1 MDRRTF
7 FQTSALAALGA
18 AIPGSLRAI
27 GDASRV
33 TIARLNYG
41 QSGYD
46 LRPTGIRRLL
56 QEVEKRT
63 SISIESDY
71 PTVGLDP
78 KQLFRHPMVAMTG
91 DEGFDPLPGSAIE
104 TMRTYLQSGGFL
116 FVDSSDGIQNGP
128 FLKAVRRD
136 MERMFPE
143 KELAEVPSDHVLYK
157 SFYLIDDA
165 VGRIDVSD
173 DLLAL
178 FDSDRLY
185 AVVSQNDLFG
195 ALARDNFGNWKF
207 DVRPGGEKQREM
219 AFRMG
224 INLVMYALC
233 VNYKSDQVH
242 VPFILKRRKWK
253 VD

>member
-1 MDRRTF
+1 MDRRRF
-7 FQTSALAALGA
+7 VKSSALAALGA
-18 AIPGSLRAI
+18 AVPARLSAI
-27 GDASRV
+27 GDSSRV
-33 TIARLNYG
+33 TFAQLNYG
-41 QSGYD
+41 PSGYD

-63 SISIESDY
+63 SISIQSDP

-78 KQLFRHPMVAMTG
+78 EQLFRHPMVAMTG
-91 DEGFDPLPGSAIE
+91 DEGFDPLPSKAIE

-116 FVDSSDGIQNGP
+116 FADSSDGIKNGP
-128 FLKAVRRD
+128 FVKALRRAVG
-136 MERMFPE
+136 RMFPE
-143 KELAEVPSDHVLYK
+143 KELAKVPSDHVLYK
-157 SFYLIDDA
+157 SFYLIDDPA
-165 VGRIDVSD
+165 GRIDVSD

-195 ALARDNFGNWKF
+195 ALARDNFGNWRF
-207 DVRPGGEKQREM
+207 DVRPGGEQRREM